1 MNSDLEY
8 YGQRNLDQKIEKRN
22 LAKTT
27 QNFSKFAKQ
36 KSSFDSEQSQLG
48 TEHINSVQIQ
58 TQRDEYQNRK
68 TGTLTPAIYEVVYSP
83 PKVMVT

>member
-48 TEHINSVQIQ
+48 TE
-58 TQRDEYQNRK
+58 R
-68 TGTLTPAIYEVVYSP
+68 
-83 PKVMVT
+83 